1 MVLVVLLSVGMC
13 LLVRLKPEYKRQAAN
28 AIKPLINHTSNAP
41 ANANYGALDNKWHLN
56 DQLAKTPLISQ
67 TQSCKA
73 EYGNVCFS
81 FQAPNAMLAN

>member
-1 MVLVVLLSVGMC
+1 MC
-13 LLVRLKPEYKRQAAN
+13 LLVRLKPEYRRQAAN
-28 AIKPLINHTSNAP
+28 AIKPLINHHPSSNPP
-41 ANANYGALDNKWHLN
+41 ANANYGALDSKWHLS

-67 TQSCKA
+67 AHSCKA